1 MARRVNLTPVPRRPA
16 RRRVVRRKE
25 VFVSP
30 PASAEPEQNLAAPEA
45 AKIGFT
51 QRYGTPLAILL
62 GAAIIAVGIYFSKN
76 PFTPTPVADNP
87 SSGVQRVDVSAD
99 DDPILGRADAPV
111 TIIEFSDFQCPF
123 CRQFWR
129 DTLPQIKTNYIDKG
143 LVKLVYRDFPL
154 TNIHPAA
161 QVAAEAGAC
170 AYAQGKFGEFHDAV
184 FARQDEQCATS
195 IAFTADD
202 VKSWGAEVGLAAAFN
217 ECVDSG
223 SNRAEVLKDFQAG
236 VAVGVGGT
244 PTFFVNGIAV
254 EGALPYIQFQQ
265 LLDQELRRVE

>member
-1 MARRVNLTPVPRRPA
+1 MAKSENSTAASKRPVRRG
-16 RRRVVRRKE
+16 VVRRKT
-25 VFVSP
+25 VSAP
-30 PASAEPEQNLAAPEA
+30 PAAPVESAQGLAAFQPGDR
-45 AKIGFT
+45 GFL
-51 QRYGTPLAILL
+51 QKYGTPFSILL
-62 GAAIIAVGIYFSKN
+62 GAAIIAAGIYFSKN
-76 PFTPTPVADNP
+76 PFSFSAADPASAPN
-87 SSGVQRVDVSAD
+87 RMEVSAD
-99 DDPILGRADAPV
+99 DDPVLGAANAPV
-111 TIIEFSDFQCPF
+111 TIIEFSDFQCPY

-170 AYAQGKFGEFHDAV
+170 AHAQGKFWEFHDAV
-184 FARQDEQCATS
+184 FAAQDEQGAGTV
-195 IAFTADD
+195 AFTADD
-202 VKSWGAEVGLAAAFN
+202 LKSWAVAAGLAAPAFN
-217 ECVDSG
+217 ACLDAEV
-223 SNRAEVLKDFQAG
+223 NRDEVLKDFQDG
-236 VAVGVGGT
+236 VAAGVGGT